1 MAQPLQQQ
9 TPAAADPQLL
19 QLKVPP
25 HSIEAEQSVL
35 GGLLLD
41 NAAFDKT
48 ADVVT
53 DSDFYRDDHRK
64 IFRHITRL
72 IEKGRPADVITVDE
86 AIKSSEDKDKI
97 GGLSYLAALAG
108 NTPSAHNIRRYAEI
122 VRERAITRRLI
133 EVGTS
138 IADAALNPSGKEVGQ
153 LLDEAE
159 SRVFEIA
166 EQGARGRQ
174 GFVEIQPL
182 LTQVMERIDMLY
194 HRDNPS
200 DITGVPTGYH
210 DLDQRTSG
218 LQPGD
223 LVIIAGRPSMG
234 KTALAL
240 NIAEHVAVENRLPVA
255 VFSME
260 MAGTQLAMR
269 MLGSIGRL
277 DQHKLRT
284 GRLSDDDW
292 NRLTNAV
299 GKLHDAPILV
309 DESGALNAL
318 ELRARAR
325 RLHRQYG
332 ALGLIIV
339 DYLQLMQASSEGENR
354 ATEISEISRALKSLA
369 KELKVPVIALSQLSR
384 AVEQRTGPKR
394 PIMSDLRESGAI
406 EQDADLILAIYRE
419 EVYTPDT
426 PDKGIAEIII
436 LKQRN
441 GPIGTVK
448 LTFLGEYTRFENHAQ
463 AAY

>member
-1 MAQPLQQQ
+1 MAQIASQA
-9 TPAAADPQLL
+9 TTDSQLL
-19 QLKVPP
+19 NLKLPP
-25 HSIEAEQSVL
+25 HSIDAEQSVL

-41 NAAFDKT
+41 NAAFDRIG
-48 ADVVT
+48 DVVG
-53 DSDFYRDDHRK
+53 DADFYRDDHRR
-64 IFRHITRL
+64 IFRQIARL
-72 IEKGRPADVITVDE
+72 IERGKPADVVTVDE
-86 AIKSSEDKDKI
+86 AIKASEDKDKT
-97 GGLSYLAALAG
+97 GGITYLAALAG
-108 NTPSAHNIRRYAEI
+108 NTPSAHNVRRYAEI
-122 VRERAITRRLI
+122 VRECAVLRRLI
-133 EVGTS
+133 EVSTE
-138 IADAALNPSGKEVGQ
+138 IADGALNRMGKEVGQ

-159 SRVFEIA
+159 SKIFQIA
-166 EQGARGRQ
+166 EAGARTRQ
-174 GFVEIQPL
+174 GFMEIQPL
-182 LTQVMERIDMLY
+182 LTQVMERIDLLY
-194 HRDNPS
+194 HKDNPS
-200 DITGVPTGYH
+200 DITGIPTGYR
-210 DLDQRTSG
+210 DLDRDTSG

-240 NIAEHVAVENRLPVA
+240 NMAEHVAVENRLPVA
-255 VFSME
+255 IFSME
-260 MAGTQLAMR
+260 MSGSQLAMR
-269 MLGSIGRL
+269 LLGSIGRL

-339 DYLQLMQASSEGENR
+339 DYLQLMQATTEGENR
-354 ATEISEISRALKSLA
+354 ATEISGISRALKSLA
-369 KELKVPVIALSQLSR
+369 KELKVPVVALSQLSR

-448 LTFLGEYTRFENHAQ
+448 LTFLGEYTRFENYAGGGG
-463 AAY
+463 Y

>member
-1 MAQPLQQQ
+1 MAQPAPLSV
-9 TPAAADPQLL
+9 PDSPLLSLRLPPQ
-19 QLKVPP
+19 
-25 HSIEAEQSVL
+25 SIEAEQAVL
-35 GGLLLD
+35 GALLLD
-41 NAAFDKT
+41 NHAFDKIG
-48 ADVVT
+48 DIVS
-53 DSDFYRDDHRK
+53 DSDFYRDDHRR
-64 IFRHITRL
+64 IFRQIVRL
-72 IEKGRPADVITVDE
+72 LEKGKPADVVTVDE
-86 AIKSSEDKDKI
+86 AIKTSEDKDKT
-97 GGLSYLAALAG
+97 GGLSYLASLAS
-108 NTPSAHNIRRYAEI
+108 NTPSAHNVRRYAEM
-122 VRERAITRRLI
+122 VRECAVLRKLI
-133 EVGTS
+133 EVSTE
-138 IADAALNPSGKEVGQ
+138 IADGALNRMGKEVGQ

-159 SRVFEIA
+159 SKIFQIA
-166 EQGARGRQ
+166 EAGAKTRQ
-174 GFVEIQPL
+174 GFMEIQPL
-182 LTQVMERIDMLY
+182 LTQVMERIDLLY
-194 HRDNPS
+194 HKDNPS
-200 DITGVPTGYH
+200 DITGIPTGYH
-210 DLDQRTSG
+210 DLDRDTSG

-223 LVIIAGRPSMG
+223 LIIIAGRPSMG

-240 NIAEHVAVENRLPVA
+240 NIAEHVAVENKLPVA

-260 MAGTQLAMR
+260 MSGSQLAMR
-269 MLGSIGRL
+269 LLGSIGRL

-354 ATEISEISRALKSLA
+354 ATEISEISRSLKSLA
-369 KELKVPVIALSQLSR
+369 KELKVPVVALSQLSR

-448 LTFLGEYTRFENHAQ
+448 LTFLGEYTRFENYAQ
-463 AAY
+463 GASY

>member
-1 MAQPLQQQ
+1 MAQPLPQ
-9 TPAAADPQLL
+9 AASDSQLL
-19 QLKVPP
+19 NLRVPP
-25 HSIEAEQSVL
+25 HSIDAEQSVL
-35 GGLLLD
+35 GGILID
-41 NAAFDKT
+41 NGAFERIG
-48 ADVVT
+48 DVV
-53 DSDFYRDDHRK
+53 SEADFYRDDHRR
-64 IFRHITRL
+64 IFRHISRL
-72 IEKGRPADVITVDE
+72 IEKNKPADVVTVDE
-86 AIKSSEDKDKI
+86 AIKASEDKDKT
-97 GGLSYLAALAG
+97 GGITYLAALAG
-108 NTPSAHNIRRYAEI
+108 NTPSAHNVRRYAEI
-122 VRERAITRRLI
+122 VRECAILRKLI
-133 EVGTS
+133 EVSTE
-138 IADAALNPSGKEVGQ
+138 IADGALNRMGREVGQ

-159 SRVFEIA
+159 SKIFQIA
-166 EQGARGRQ
+166 EAGAKTRQ
-174 GFVEIQPL
+174 GFMEIQPL
-182 LTQVMERIDMLY
+182 LTQVMERIDLLY
-194 HRDNPS
+194 HKDNPS
-200 DITGVPTGYH
+200 DITGVPTGYR
-210 DLDQRTSG
+210 DLDRETSG

-223 LVIIAGRPSMG
+223 LVIVAGRPSMG

-240 NIAEHVAVENRLPVA
+240 NMAEHVAVDNKLPVA
-255 VFSME
+255 IFSME
-260 MAGTQLAMR
+260 MSGAQLAMR
-269 MLGSIGRL
+269 LLGSIGRL

-332 ALGLIIV
+332 ALGLIVV

-354 ATEISEISRALKSLA
+354 ATEISEISRSLKALA
-369 KELKVPVIALSQLSR
+369 KELKVPVVALSQLSR

-426 PDKGIAEIII
+426 PEKGVAEIII

-448 LTFLGEYTRFENHAQ
+448 LTFLGEYTRFENYAQ
-463 AAY
+463 TDRY